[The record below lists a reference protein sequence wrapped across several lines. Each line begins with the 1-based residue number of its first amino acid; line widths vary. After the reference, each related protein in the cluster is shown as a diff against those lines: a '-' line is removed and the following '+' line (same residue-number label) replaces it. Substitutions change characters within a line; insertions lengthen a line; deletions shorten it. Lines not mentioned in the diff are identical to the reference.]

1 LLATGVNCCMAP
13 KQKFYWDSCIF
24 YEWLGEESVASAK
37 KDAIDEMLAENDKEE
52 NLIVTSVITH
62 LEVLPRK
69 LAYKG
74 ASDEA
79 DYLAL
84 FDAVHFHEIELNA
97 NIILRARE
105 IRDYYYSPLS
115 ENGGYKMMDLGDCI
129 HLATASINGVDEF
142 HTRDADRK
150 GAKVP
155 LLKLY
160 DVSEVPKLCGKYD
173 LKILSPEA
181 AQPRIEGL

>member
-1 LLATGVNCCMAP
+1 MGSKPVY
-13 KQKFYWDSCIF
+13 YWDACIF
-24 YEWLGEESVASAK
+24 YEWLGKEPVTASKRDGVQEILAANEK
-37 KDAIDEMLAENDKEE
+37 KE
-52 NLIVTSVITH
+52 NLVVTSVITH

-69 LAYKG
+69 LGEKD

-84 FDAVHFHEIELNA
+84 FDGVHFHEIELNA

-115 ENGGYKMMDLGDCI
+115 TDGGYKMMDLGDCL
-129 HLATASINGVDEF
+129 HLAVATVNGVDEF
-142 HTRDADRK
+142 HTRDNDRK
-150 GAKVP
+150 GGKVP

-160 DVSEVPKLCGKYD
+160 DVSGNPKVCGKYD
-173 LKILSPEA
+173 LKIVSPEA
-181 AQPRIEGL
+181 EQGRLEGL

>member
-1 LLATGVNCCMAP
+1 MVSKKTY
-13 KQKFYWDSCIF
+13 YWDACIF
-24 YEWLGEESVASAK
+24 YECVGKEAVAPEK
-37 KDAIDEMLAENDKEE
+37 KDAIDEILAENEKKA

-69 LAYKG
+69 LGEKG
-74 ASDEA
+74 ASDEQ

-84 FDAVHFHEIELNA
+84 FDAVHFHEIELNT

-105 IRDYYYSPLS
+105 IRDYYYSPLVEGS
-115 ENGGYKMMDLGDCI
+115 GYKMMDLGDCI

-142 HTRDADRK
+142 HTRDEDRK
-150 GAKVP
+150 GPKVP

-160 DVSEVPKLCGKYD
+160 EISGIPKLCGKYD
-173 LKILSPEA
+173 LSIISPESA
-181 AQPRIEGL
+181 EPRFQL

>member
-1 LLATGVNCCMAP
+1 MVSKAT
-13 KQKFYWDSCIF
+13 FYWDACIF
-24 YEWLGEESVASAK
+24 YEWLGKEAVSASK
-37 KDAIDEMLAENDKEE
+37 KDGIQEILDANEKGENI
-52 NLIVTSVITH
+52 IVTSVITH

-69 LAYKG
+69 IGEKDSSA
-74 ASDEA
+74 EE

-115 ENGGYKMMDLGDCI
+115 ADGGYKMMDLGDCL
-129 HLATASINGVDEF
+129 HLATATLNGVDEF
-142 HTRDADRK
+142 HTRDKDKK
-150 GAKVP
+150 GGKVP

-160 DVSEVPKLCGKYD
+160 EVSGTPKICGKYD
-173 LKILSPEA
+173 LKIVSPEA
-181 AQPRIEGL
+181 EQGRLDV